1 MRHMDIF
8 LLRHAETESNRAGS
22 LASGSENALTE
33 CGHRQ
38 AQAMVDGLMELEIEA
53 ILCSPYSRALDTVG
67 PFAQAASLP
76 VVVHPCL
83 AEGQLILDN
92 SVSHEEPVYTPHAS
106 GYLHP
111 QTNEQA
117 GAFLRRVL
125 QAQEV
130 IFSQSASKIL
140 VVTHGHM
147 IRELLNS
154 LLALPAKTRFPHD
167 NCGLSLVSIGEV
179 NTVGFL
185 NRAMCS
191 NQAVHRRP

>member
-1 MRHMDIF
+1 MDIF
-8 LLRHAETESNRAGS
+8 LLRHAETDSNQAGL
-22 LASGSENALTE
+22 LASGSEDALTE
-33 CGHRQ
+33 NGKWQ
-38 AQAMVDGLMELEIEA
+38 AQAIVGGLMELEIEA
-53 ILCSPYSRALDTVG
+53 ILCSPYSRALDTVK
-67 PFAQAASLP
+67 PFAQAASLS

-83 AEGQLILDN
+83 AEGQLVLDN
-92 SVSHEEPVYTPHAS
+92 PVSHEEPVYIPHAS

-111 QTNEQA
+111 AKGEQA
-117 GAFLRRVL
+117 GTFLRRVME
-125 QAQEV
+125 AQEA
-130 IFSQSASKIL
+130 ILSQSASTIL

-154 LLALPAKTRFPHD
+154 FLALPVKTRFPHD
-167 NCGLSLVSIGEV
+167 NCGLSLVSVGKV

>member
-1 MRHMDIF
+1 MEIF

-22 LASGSENALTE
+22 PSSGCEDDLTE
-33 CGHRQ
+33 FGHWQ
-38 AQAMVDGLMELEIEA
+38 AQEIIDGLMELGIKA
-53 ILCSPYSRALDTVG
+53 ILCSPYSRARNTIE

-76 VVVHPCL
+76 IVVHPCL

-92 SVSHEEPVYTPHAS
+92 SASQEEPVYTPHGS
-106 GYLHP
+106 GYFHP
-111 QTNEQA
+111 AKNEQA
-117 GAFLRRVL
+117 GAFLRRVM

-154 LLALPAKTRFPHD
+154 FLALPAKTRFPHE
-167 NCGLSLVSIGEV
+167 NCGLSLVSVGEV

>member
-1 MRHMDIF
+1 MRHMEIF

-22 LASGSENALTE
+22 LSSGCEDALTE
-33 CGHRQ
+33 FGHWQ
-38 AQAMVDGLMELEIEA
+38 AQEIIDGLMGLGIKA
-53 ILCSPYSRALDTVG
+53 ILCSPYSRVRNTIE

-92 SVSHEEPVYTPHAS
+92 SAFQEEPVYTPHAS

-111 QTNEQA
+111 VKNEQA
-117 GAFLRRVL
+117 GAFLRRVM

-147 IRELLNS
+147 IRELLNGF
-154 LLALPAKTRFPHD
+154 LALPSKTRFPND
-167 NCGLSLVSIGEV
+167 NCGLSHVSVGEV
-179 NTVGFL
+179 NTVGFI

-191 NQAVHRRP
+191 NKAVHRRP